1 MRLSSA
7 IALCAST
14 LAVLALGCSSNSSEP
29 KKEIVRKEM
38 AESPFRPS
46 DLESTING
54 LVDELTDVEPDD
66 SKLGLIVKDTGT
78 YWAPVMV
85 GANRALA
92 ELELDGAVEGT
103 PDDPDA
109 DVATDN
115 QVAMFKKRRTGGYG
129 GIGLAPLRD
138 TLNDEVNA
146 AVKAGIPVVTIDSDL
161 ADSKRQLYVGTNN
174 AEAGKTGG
182 KTLAKLLA
190 KKTEGTVIIYGY
202 PETDWAG
209 GYERTM
215 GAKEALEDA
224 GFAATVYKVGWA
236 EADIAAALED
246 IPQLIEDADPPVV
259 GMIGMF
265 SNAFR
270 CAEVAE
276 NMKYDPGEIKIVAFD
291 FEPDTL
297 SYMDK
302 GYIQATHAQRQYYMG
317 YMVPYTLYSI
327 NVLGLDKTIDLL
339 AEQMIDD
346 ERFDTGVDVVK
357 ADQVDDYNE
366 FLDSLGIGG

>member
-1 MRLSSA
+1 MKLTSQVA
-7 IALCAST
+7 FCAST
-14 LAVLALGCSSNSSEP
+14 LAVLVLGCGGTDSEP
-29 KKEIVRKEM
+29 KKEIVRKEI
-38 AESPFRPS
+38 AESPFRPT
-46 DLESTING
+46 DLETTIDG
-54 LVDELTDVEPDD
+54 LVTALTDVAPDD
-66 SKLGLIVKDTGT
+66 SKLGLITKGVGSFWD
-78 YWAPVMV
+78 PVML

-92 ELELDGAVEGT
+92 ELELDGAVEGV
-103 PDDPDA
+103 PDDPDP
-109 DVATDN
+109 DVATAN
-115 QVAMFKKRRTGGYG
+115 QIAMFKKRRTGGYG

-138 TLNDEVNA
+138 DLVEEADK
-146 AVKAGIPVVTIDSDL
+146 AVKAGIAVVTIDSDL
-161 ADSKRQLYVGTNN
+161 TDSKRQLYIGTNN
-174 AEAGKTGG
+174 AESGKTSGR
-182 KTLAKLLA
+182 TLAKLLS
-190 KKTEGTVIIYGY
+190 KKSEGSIIIYGY
-202 PETDWAG
+202 PETDWPG

-224 GFAATVYKVGWA
+224 GFTPTIYKVGWA
-236 EADIAAALED
+236 EADVTAALED
-246 IPQLIEDADPPVV
+246 IPKLIEEADPPVV

-270 CAEVAE
+270 CAQIAE

-297 SYMDK
+297 AYMDK

-339 AEQMIDD
+339 ADQMIDD

-357 ADQVDDYNE
+357 SDQVDDYNE

>member
-1 MRLSSA
+1 MRTSST

-14 LAVLALGCSSNSSEP
+14 LAVLILGCSSNSSEP
-29 KKEIVRKEM
+29 KKEIVRNEI
-38 AESPFRPS
+38 ADSPFRPS
-46 DLESTING
+46 DLENTING
-54 LVDELTDVEPDD
+54 LVDELTDVQPDD
-66 SKLGLIVKDTGT
+66 SKLGLIVKDTAS

-92 ELELDGAVEGT
+92 ELELDGAVEGV
-103 PDDPDA
+103 PDDPDP

-115 QVAMFKKRRTGGYG
+115 QIAMFKKRRTGGYG

-138 TLNDEVNA
+138 TLSDEVNA

-161 ADSKRQLYVGTNN
+161 VDSKRQLYIGTNN
-174 AEAGKTGG
+174 AEAGKTSG

-215 GAKEALEDA
+215 GAKETLEDA
-224 GFAATVYKVGWA
+224 GFSTTIYKVGWA
-236 EADIAAALED
+236 DADVAAALAD
-246 IPQLIEDADPPVV
+246 IPKLIEEADPAVV

-270 CAEVAE
+270 CAQIAE

-297 SYMDK
+297 AYMDK

-327 NVLGLDKTIDLL
+327 NVLGLEKTIDLL
-339 AEQMIDD
+339 ADQMIDD

-357 ADQVDDYNE
+357 ADQVDGYND